1 MPDLNNLE
9 KSSVAVLYYA
19 KQSLGFRKG
28 PGMSRKTGTPNKIT
42 KDMKEII
49 HLAFERAGGVN
60 YLVAQAHAEPK
71 AFMGLLGRIVPVQV
85 ALDLA
90 VHFDLGA
97 AMLENQR
104 NLDRLNTLT
113 IDHEPDTPLELVV
126 LADTV
131 SADK

>member
-1 MPDLNNLE
+1 MTKTRNPN
-9 KSSVAVLYYA
+9 YA
-19 KQSLGFRKG
+19 GRKPRG
-28 PGMSRKTGTPNKIT
+28 KAKLS
-42 KDMKEII
+42 KDMKEIL
-49 HLAFERAGGVN
+49 HLAFERAGGVD

-71 AFMGLLGRIVPVQV
+71 AFMGLLARIVPVQV

-90 VHFDLGA
+90 VHYDLGQ
-97 AMLENQR
+97 AMIENQR

-113 IDHEPDTPLELVV
+113 IEHEPDIPLELVV

>member
-1 MPDLNNLE
+1 M
-9 KSSVAVLYYA
+9 A
-19 KQSLGFRKG
+19 
-28 PGMSRKTGTPNKIT
+28 
-42 KDMKEII
+42 
-49 HLAFERAGGVN
+49 
-60 YLVAQAHAEPK
+60 
-71 AFMGLLGRIVPVQV
+71 LLGRIVPVQV

-90 VHFDLGA
+90 VSFDLGA